1 MKLPIHR
8 TLAARLTGLFAL
20 LLMLFTLLL
29 GLIFNAIDGTTKWLR
44 ITAGPCSA
52 TRMPFRRIFRK

>member
-29 GLIFNAIDGTTKWLR
+29 GLIFNAMMERKRLR

-52 TRMPFRRIFRK
+52 MRMPFRRIFRK